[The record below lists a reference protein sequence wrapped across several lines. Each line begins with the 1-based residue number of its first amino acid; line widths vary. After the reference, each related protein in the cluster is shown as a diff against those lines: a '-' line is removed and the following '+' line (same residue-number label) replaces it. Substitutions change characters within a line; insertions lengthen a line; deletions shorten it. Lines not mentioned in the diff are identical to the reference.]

1 MFRNKSRLKNKTYM
15 TVIKNKVNPE
25 DLEHWF
31 TNNRSKVYERSVE
44 TASLLVKN
52 LHLEQE
58 ILFEFYWDDNVYAKI
73 YMNKKD
79 VKTAMEK
86 ALNFFVEQEMYEKAQ
101 ACKDIKDLVV

>member
-1 MFRNKSRLKNKTYM
+1 M

-25 DLEHWF
+25 DLEQWF
-31 TNNRSKVYERSVE
+31 TTNRERVYERSIE

-101 ACKDIKDLVV
+101 ACKDIKDLAF